1 MIGYLCAYLRYYY
14 PYEFI
19 TAYLNNA
26 DNEDDT
32 KNGNELATLYGI
44 KIIPPKFGIS
54 KDEYVFDKEKKV
66 IAKGLSSVKY
76 MNAKVAIELFELAKR
91 EKPKSFMD
99 LLLSAKETHMD
110 SRKMDVLIKID
121 FFSEYGNSKE
131 LLRIAD
137 LFSFFKNGDAE
148 TIAKDKLKPDL
159 LEVVSQFG
167 NDISKQGKPLKK
179 YTITDMPGLL
189 NCCEAKIKE
198 MNIDDFDMRS
208 KINNQLEM
216 LGYIDLTTGKETDRR
231 KLLIT
236 DVFPLRGRESNE
248 IWAYAISTRSIGSGK
263 VSRLTV
269 RSFIY
274 DSDPIK
280 RFDIIYASDIYK
292 DKKGYWNL
300 AKYYHVS

>member
-137 LFSFFKNGDAE
+137 LFSFFKNGDAK

-167 NDISKQGKPLKK
+167 NDISKQGKPLNK

>member
-1 MIGYLCAYLRYYY
+1 M
-14 PYEFI
+14 EMQ
-19 TAYLNNA
+19 
-26 DNEDDT
+26 
-32 KNGNELATLYGI
+32 K
-44 KIIPPKFGIS
+44 
-54 KDEYVFDKEKKV
+54 
-66 IAKGLSSVKY
+66 
-76 MNAKVAIELFELAKR
+76 
-91 EKPKSFMD
+91 
-99 LLLSAKETHMD
+99 
-110 SRKMDVLIKID
+110 
-121 FFSEYGNSKE
+121 
-131 LLRIAD
+131 
-137 LFSFFKNGDAE
+137 

-179 YTITDMPGLL
+179 YTITDMLGLL